1 MNFEGTAVAMVT
13 PFNKDLT
20 IDEEG
25 FRENVNWLIDRGVD
39 GLVGVG
45 TTGES
50 ATLNHEE
57 HQKVI
62 DILIDEVDGRV
73 ATFAGTGSNATSEAL
88 SLTKYAEDAGAD
100 FALVITPYYN
110 KPQQHGVIEHF
121 RQLNDNCDID
131 IVAYNV
137 PSRTGLD
144 MAPETIVEL
153 AKMDRIS
160 ALKEALT
167 DNGFIDQ
174 FYDEANKAAV
184 EFPNVKRVLVDER
197 DMFLAHKIK
206 HAKGNNVVEF
216 TVECNPDDISREF
229 AELLVEC
236 GVTRVSM
243 GVQSFSDARLRFLHR
258 RHNADTVQFAV
269 RALRNAGIKNISID
283 LMFGFPGETLEDW
296 EHDISKAIR
305 LDVEH
310 ISAYSLQYEKD
321 TPLNDML
328 EKGLITELDEES
340 CRDMYYHLVDR
351 LEAADYEH
359 YEISNFA
366 KRCYSDDEAK
376 TYRSQHNSS
385 YWQGIPYIGLGA
397 AAHSFD
403 KESRQWN
410 VSDVFGYMDSILND
424 SKLAIE
430 EREVLDDITKY
441 NDLITTSMRTC
452 EGIDLDA
459 VSHKDYLLKNAK
471 PLIEKGLLSIDN
483 NHIHLTRSGLY
494 VSDYIMTDLILLDK

>member
-1 MNFEGTAVAMVT
+1 MAGIYVHI
-13 PFNKDLT
+13 PFCRSRC
-20 IDEEG
+20 IYCG
-25 FRENVNWLIDRGVD
+25 FYSTTLVDVQGRYVDALIR
-39 GLVGVG
+39 
-45 TTGES
+45 
-50 ATLNHEE
+50 
-57 HQKVI
+57 
-62 DILIDEVDGRV
+62 
-73 ATFAGTGSNATSEAL
+73 
-88 SLTKYAEDAGAD
+88 
-100 FALVITPYYN
+100 
-110 KPQQHGVIEHF
+110 
-121 RQLNDNCDID
+121 
-131 IVAYNV
+131 
-137 PSRTGLD
+137 
-144 MAPETIVEL
+144 EL
-153 AKMDRIS
+153 ALRSDYLCEPVQTIYIGGGTPS
-160 ALKEALT
+160 TLTPDNLKRLCKALT
-167 DNGFIDQ
+167 
-174 FYDEANKAAV
+174 
-184 EFPNVKRVLVDER
+184 
-197 DMFLAHKIK
+197 
-206 HAKGNNVVEF
+206 KGNNVVEF

-305 LDVEH
+305 LDIEH

-328 EKGLITELDEES
+328 EKGLITELDEEI

-452 EGIDLDA
+452 EGIDLDT
-459 VSHKDYLLKNAK
+459 VSHKDYLLNNAK

>member
-1 MNFEGTAVAMVT
+1 MAGIYVHI
-13 PFNKDLT
+13 PFCRSRC
-20 IDEEG
+20 IYCG
-25 FRENVNWLIDRGVD
+25 FYSTT
-39 GLVGVG
+39 LVGVQG
-45 TTGES
+45 RYVD
-50 ATLNHEE
+50 A
-57 HQKVI
+57 
-62 DILIDEVDGRV
+62 LIR
-73 ATFAGTGSNATSEAL
+73 
-88 SLTKYAEDAGAD
+88 
-100 FALVITPYYN
+100 
-110 KPQQHGVIEHF
+110 
-121 RQLNDNCDID
+121 
-131 IVAYNV
+131 
-137 PSRTGLD
+137 
-144 MAPETIVEL
+144 EL
-153 AKMDRIS
+153 ALRSDYLREPVQTIYIGGGTPS
-160 ALKEALT
+160 TLTPDNLKRLCKALT
-167 DNGFIDQ
+167 
-174 FYDEANKAAV
+174 
-184 EFPNVKRVLVDER
+184 
-197 DMFLAHKIK
+197 
-206 HAKGNNVVEF
+206 KGNNVVEF
-216 TVECNPDDISREF
+216 TIECNPDDISREF

-243 GVQSFSDARLRFLHR
+243 GVQSFSDARLRFSHR
-258 RHNADTVQFAV
+258 RHNADTVQFAI

-328 EKGLITELDEES
+328 EKGLITELDEEI

>member
-1 MNFEGTAVAMVT
+1 MAGIYVHI
-13 PFNKDLT
+13 PFCRSRC
-20 IDEEG
+20 IYCG
-25 FRENVNWLIDRGVD
+25 FYSTTLVDVQGRYVDALIR
-39 GLVGVG
+39 
-45 TTGES
+45 
-50 ATLNHEE
+50 
-57 HQKVI
+57 
-62 DILIDEVDGRV
+62 
-73 ATFAGTGSNATSEAL
+73 
-88 SLTKYAEDAGAD
+88 
-100 FALVITPYYN
+100 
-110 KPQQHGVIEHF
+110 
-121 RQLNDNCDID
+121 
-131 IVAYNV
+131 
-137 PSRTGLD
+137 
-144 MAPETIVEL
+144 EL
-153 AKMDRIS
+153 ALRSDYLREPVQTIYIGGGTPS
-160 ALKEALT
+160 TLTPDNLKRLCKALT
-167 DNGFIDQ
+167 
-174 FYDEANKAAV
+174 
-184 EFPNVKRVLVDER
+184 
-197 DMFLAHKIK
+197 
-206 HAKGNNVVEF
+206 KGNNVVEF

-258 RHNADTVQFAV
+258 RHNADTVQFAI

-328 EKGLITELDEES
+328 EKGLITELDEEI

-385 YWQGIPYIGLGA
+385 YWKSIPYIGLGA

-430 EREVLDDITKY
+430 EREVLDDTTKY

-459 VSHKDYLLKNAK
+459 VSHKDYLLNNAK

>member
-1 MNFEGTAVAMVT
+1 MAGIYVHI
-13 PFNKDLT
+13 PFCRSRC
-20 IDEEG
+20 IYCG
-25 FRENVNWLIDRGVD
+25 FYSTTLVDVQGRYVDALIR
-39 GLVGVG
+39 
-45 TTGES
+45 
-50 ATLNHEE
+50 
-57 HQKVI
+57 
-62 DILIDEVDGRV
+62 
-73 ATFAGTGSNATSEAL
+73 
-88 SLTKYAEDAGAD
+88 
-100 FALVITPYYN
+100 
-110 KPQQHGVIEHF
+110 
-121 RQLNDNCDID
+121 
-131 IVAYNV
+131 
-137 PSRTGLD
+137 
-144 MAPETIVEL
+144 EL
-153 AKMDRIS
+153 ALRSDYLREPVQTIYIGGGTPS
-160 ALKEALT
+160 TLTPDNLKRLC
-167 DNGFIDQ
+167 
-174 FYDEANKAAV
+174 KAV
-184 EFPNVKRVLVDER
+184 T
-197 DMFLAHKIK
+197 
-206 HAKGNNVVEF
+206 KGNDIVEF

-269 RALRNAGIKNISID
+269 RALHNADIKNISID

-328 EKGLITELDEES
+328 EKGLITELDEEI
-340 CRDMYYHLVDR
+340 CRDMYYHMVDR